1 MEVLTVFQFIY
12 ILIIVAW
19 LTVNM
24 VHIVRVAPVA
34 GPLKHAPRV
43 SVCVPARN
51 EERGI
56 EACLTSLLQQD
67 YPHFEVIAV
76 DDNST
81 DGTGAIID
89 RLAAQDA
96 RLIAVKS
103 PPLPEGWYG
112 KPHALHQAVQRASGD
127 LLVFTDADPV
137 FEPSA
142 LASAVFTMETR
153 KVDLLTLMPA
163 SVFGSFWERVVQPV
177 VFGFIAAKTR
187 FKKVN
192 SSEHK
197 EAMGFGAFIMIRR
210 EVYARIG
217 GHEALRQAILEDIG
231 IARLAKKV
239 GAACLVADAKPL
251 FSIRMYHSLREIWVG
266 WRKNIFL
273 AFRSSILRTL
283 QNVSGLLAFVVTP
296 YAFVLYHAVEQSHW
310 VWQAMSWA
318 GLLLVWIT
326 GAGLC
331 EELRLKRRTQFWF
344 PLGALVTAAI
354 MLNSMVFILSRGHS
368 EWRGRTYAKPV

>member
-153 KVDLLTLMPA
+153 KV
-163 SVFGSFWERVVQPV
+163 
-177 VFGFIAAKTR
+177 
-187 FKKVN
+187 
-192 SSEHK
+192 
-197 EAMGFGAFIMIRR
+197 
-210 EVYARIG
+210 
-217 GHEALRQAILEDIG
+217 
-231 IARLAKKV
+231 
-239 GAACLVADAKPL
+239 
-251 FSIRMYHSLREIWVG
+251 
-266 WRKNIFL
+266 
-273 AFRSSILRTL
+273 
-283 QNVSGLLAFVVTP
+283 
-296 YAFVLYHAVEQSHW
+296 
-310 VWQAMSWA
+310 
-318 GLLLVWIT
+318 
-326 GAGLC
+326 
-331 EELRLKRRTQFWF
+331 
-344 PLGALVTAAI
+344 
-354 MLNSMVFILSRGHS
+354 
-368 EWRGRTYAKPV
+368 